1 MNWLQYFLF
10 LFALPFSSFA
20 QSPITQIEGFLEVYH
35 PLDTTSLFIGQN
47 AGQAVDNSFNNFNT
61 FVGNNAGMSNTAG
74 SYNDFFGSDAGRSN
88 TTGFNNAF
96 FGSFSGNNNVSG
108 SDNAFFG
115 PFSGYNNVSGSDNA
129 FFGTAAGRDNTT
141 GNNNAF
147 FGLFSGLSNTDG
159 SSNAFFGSFSGNNN
173 VSGNNNAFFGRDTGI
188 SNTDGSSN
196 AFFGFEAGRNAN
208 ANRNAFFGFQS
219 GFNSTGGGNS
229 FFGSGAGNQNT
240 TGAGN
245 AFFGDSAGL
254 NNTSGSSNTFL
265 GNSAG
270 LNSQGDGNIFIG
282 VLSGNNFN
290 GNNNVAIGTL
300 AGPPSGQGNVSNRL
314 YINNQ
319 QSTNPLIYGEFDNDL
334 ITINHK
340 AAASGSG
347 HLTGLRINNIGGGHY
362 WTMYT
367 FTGDGTL
374 GFYKTGDGNEKFI
387 FKTNGDFFA
396 DGSINGSSDIHRK
409 EAITSINYN
418 EVLNKITQIPITE
431 WQYKGSEERHIGPM
445 AQDFYAAF
453 GLGLGETTIATV
465 DADGVA
471 LAAIK
476 ALAQENEKL
485 RSVYTEILERLQM
498 LERKLEELVE

>member
-1 MNWLQYFLF
+1 MNWLRYFLF
-10 LFALPFSSFA
+10 LFVLPFSSFA

-35 PLDTTSLFIGQN
+35 PLDTTSVYIGQN
-47 AGQAVDNSFNNFNT
+47 AGQFINSLFNNFNT
-61 FVGNNAGMSNTAG
+61 FVGSDAGRFNTTGSFNA
-74 SYNDFFGSDAGRSN
+74 FFGQNAGRSN
-88 TTGFNNAF
+88 TTGN
-96 FGSFSGNNNVSG
+96 S
-108 SDNAFFG
+108 
-115 PFSGYNNVSGSDNA
+115 NA

-141 GNNNAF
+141 GFNNAF
-147 FGLFSGLSNTDG
+147 FGRFSG
-159 SSNAFFGSFSGNNN
+159 FNN
-173 VSGNNNAFFGRDTGI
+173 VSGNNNAFFGTDTGV
-188 SNTDGSSN
+188 SNTDGNSNAFFGITAGVMNTTGDNN
-196 AFFGFEAGRNAN
+196 AFFGFEAGKNAN

-300 AGPPSGQGNVSNRL
+300 AGPPSGQGNASNRL
-314 YINNQ
+314 FINNQ

-340 AAASGSG
+340 AATSGSG

-396 DGSINGSSDIHRK
+396 DGSINGSSDVHRK

-476 ALAQENEKL
+476 ALALENEKL
-485 RSVYTEILERLQM
+485 RDINTVILERLQV
-498 LERKLEELVE
+498 LERKLEELID

>member
-10 LFALPFSSFA
+10 FSALPFSSIA

-35 PLDTTSLFIGQN
+35 PIDTTSLYIGQN
-47 AGQAVDNSFNNFNT
+47 AGQAVDNSFYRFNT
-61 FVGNNAGMSNTAG
+61 FVG
-74 SYNDFFGSDAGRSN
+74 SDAGRFN
-88 TTGFNNAF
+88 TTGFNNDF
-96 FGSFSGNNNVSG
+96 FGLN
-108 SDNAFFG
+108 
-115 PFSGYNNVSGSDNA
+115 
-129 FFGTAAGRDNTT
+129 AGRSNTT

-147 FGLFSGLSNTDG
+147 FGNSAGFNNTTG
-159 SSNAFFGSFSGNNN
+159 IFNAFFGTAAGWINTNGSF
-173 VSGNNNAFFGRDTGI
+173 NAFFGQSAGR
-188 SNTDGSSN
+188 SNTIGSDN
-196 AFFGFEAGRNAN
+196 AFFGQNTGR
-208 ANRNAFFGFQS
+208 S
-219 GFNSTGGGNS
+219 
-229 FFGSGAGNQNT
+229 NT
-240 TGAGN
+240 TGSDNTFFGQSAGSSNTTGSDN

-254 NNTSGSSNTFL
+254 NNTSGSNNTFL

-270 LNSQGDGNIFIG
+270 LNSQGDGNTFIG
-282 VLSGNNFN
+282 S
-290 GNNNVAIGTL
+290 L

-314 YINNQ
+314 FINNQ

-340 AAASGSG
+340 AATSGSG

-396 DGSINGSSDIHRK
+396 DGSINGSSDVHRK

-476 ALAQENEKL
+476 ALALENEKL
-485 RSVYTEILERLQM
+485 RDINTVILERLQV
-498 LERKLEELVE
+498 LERKLEELID

>member
-1 MNWLQYFLF
+1 MNWLRYFLF
-10 LFALPFSSFA
+10 LFVLPFSSFA

-35 PLDTTSLFIGQN
+35 PLDTTSVYIGQN
-47 AGQAVDNSFNNFNT
+47 AGQFINSLFNNFNT
-61 FVGNNAGMSNTAG
+61 FVGSDAGRFNTTGSFNA
-74 SYNDFFGSDAGRSN
+74 FFGQNAGRSN
-88 TTGFNNAF
+88 TTGN
-96 FGSFSGNNNVSG
+96 S
-108 SDNAFFG
+108 
-115 PFSGYNNVSGSDNA
+115 NA

-141 GNNNAF
+141 GFNNAF
-147 FGLFSGLSNTDG
+147 FGRFSG
-159 SSNAFFGSFSGNNN
+159 FNN
-173 VSGNNNAFFGRDTGI
+173 VSGNNNAFFGTDTGV
-188 SNTDGSSN
+188 SNTDGNSNAFFGITAGVMNTTGDNN
-196 AFFGFEAGRNAN
+196 AFFGFEAGKNAN

-300 AGPPSGQGNVSNRL
+300 AGPPSGQGNASNRL
-314 YINNQ
+314 FINNQ

-340 AAASGSG
+340 AATSGSG

-396 DGSINGSSDIHRK
+396 DGSINGSSDVHRK

-476 ALAQENEKL
+476 ALALENKVIKEENRKL
-485 RSVYTEILERLQM
+485 QKTITDILERLNA
-498 LERKLEELVE
+498 LEEKG

>member
-1 MNWLQYFLF
+1 MNWLRYFLF
-10 LFALPFSSFA
+10 LFVLPFSSFA

-35 PLDTTSLFIGQN
+35 PLDTTSVYIGQN
-47 AGQAVDNSFNNFNT
+47 AGQFINSLFNNFNT
-61 FVGNNAGMSNTAG
+61 FVGSDAGRFNTTGSFNA
-74 SYNDFFGSDAGRSN
+74 FFGQNAGRSN
-88 TTGFNNAF
+88 TTGN
-96 FGSFSGNNNVSG
+96 S
-108 SDNAFFG
+108 
-115 PFSGYNNVSGSDNA
+115 NA

-141 GNNNAF
+141 GFNNAF
-147 FGLFSGLSNTDG
+147 FGRFSG
-159 SSNAFFGSFSGNNN
+159 FNN
-173 VSGNNNAFFGRDTGI
+173 VSGNNNAFFGTDTGV
-188 SNTDGSSN
+188 SNTDGNSNAFFGITAGVMNTTGDNN
-196 AFFGFEAGRNAN
+196 AFFGFEAGKNAN

-254 NNTSGSSNTFL
+254 NNTSGSSNTYL

-270 LNSQGDGNIFIG
+270 LNSQGDGNISIG
-282 VLSGNNFN
+282 VLSGNSFN

-340 AAASGSG
+340 AATSGSG

-396 DGSINGSSDIHRK
+396 DGSINGSSDVHRK

-476 ALAQENEKL
+476 ALALENEKL
-485 RSVYTEILERLQM
+485 RDINTVILERLQV
-498 LERKLEELVE
+498 LERKLEELID